1 MLIYVLVLLTGIA
14 AGFINTV
21 AGGGSLISL
30 PILTFLGLGID
41 VANGTNRIAIL
52 MQNIAATYRFR
63 RNGIDV
69 SKDILSLGIPTL
81 IGAAVG
87 ATIAINLNKEILEKV
102 ISIILIVLAV
112 LLVLK
117 PKMWSGK
124 KREKEIPLII
134 QYLIFFGLGIYGGF
148 IQAGIGF
155 FLITAIVLVKG
166 FDLVKTNALKVGIIA
181 IYTVLSLIIFFIGG
195 KVDIISGL
203 VLGVGN
209 SIGGVLGAQFS
220 VKKGTKWIRI
230 ILFLAVIVSAFKM
243 LLS

>member
-1 MLIYVLVLLTGIA
+1 MLIYILVLLTGVA
-14 AGFINTV
+14 AGFLNTV
-21 AGGGSLISL
+21 AGGGSLLSL

-63 RNGIDV
+63 KSGINV
-69 SKDILSLGIPTL
+69 SKEIFQLGIPTL
-81 IGAAVG
+81 FGAALG
-87 ATIAINLNKEILEKV
+87 ATIAINLNKELLEKV
-102 ISIILIVLAV
+102 IAVILIVLAI
-112 LLVLK
+112 LLVFR

-124 KREKEIPLII
+124 EPKKEIPKIA
-134 QYLIFFGLGIYGGF
+134 QYLVFFGLGVYGGF

-166 FDLVKTNALKVGIIA
+166 FDLVRTNAVKVGVIA
-181 IYTVLSLIIFFIGG
+181 LYTVLSLIIFFIGG
-195 KVDIISGL
+195 KVDLLLGL

-209 SIGGVLGAQFS
+209 SLGGILGAQFS
-220 VKKGTKWIRI
+220 VKKGSKWIRI
-230 ILFLAVIVSAFKM
+230 ILFATVTFSALKM

>member
-1 MLIYVLVLLTGIA
+1 VLMYILVLFTGIA

-21 AGGGSLISL
+21 AGGGSLLSL
-30 PILTFLGLGID
+30 PVLTFLGLGID

-63 RNGIDV
+63 KSGVDV
-69 SKDILSLGIPTL
+69 SKDVLKLGIPTL

-87 ATIAINLNKEILEKV
+87 ASVAINLNKEILEKV
-102 ISIILIVLAV
+102 ISIILIILAI
-112 LLVLK
+112 LLVFR
-117 PKMWSGK
+117 PKMWSEK
-124 KREKEIPLII
+124 KEKKEISQIA

-195 KVDIISGL
+195 KVNIIAGL
-203 VLGVGN
+203 VLGIGN

-230 ILFLAVIVSAFKM
+230 VLFFAVITSALKM

>member
-1 MLIYVLVLLTGIA
+1 MLIYALVLLTGIA

-52 MQNIAATYRFR
+52 MQNIAATHRFKK
-63 RNGIDV
+63 NNVDV
-69 SKDILSLGIPTL
+69 SKDVLRLGIPTL
-81 IGAAVG
+81 IGAVVGTSIAV
-87 ATIAINLNKEILEKV
+87 NLNKEVLEKV
-102 ISIILIVLAV
+102 ISLILIILAV
-112 LLVLK
+112 LLVFR
-117 PKMWSGK
+117 PKMWSEK
-124 KREKEIPLII
+124 KRKKKVSQIA

-181 IYTVLSLIIFFIGG
+181 IYTVLSLIIFFISG
-195 KVDIISGL
+195 KVNIVFGL

-209 SIGGVLGAQFS
+209 SIGGILGAQFS

-230 ILFLAVIVSAFKM
+230 VLFFAVIVSALKM
-243 LLS
+243 LLF